1 MGSHSTFSS
10 ALLRITEGSLL
21 QYHTRLGTPGY
32 CPANDATQW
41 RSSAVSREGQGQCSM
56 LLWHAASHL
65 HRHIGRDTSA
75 SLQKP
80 GMREPGA
87 PLRSLSASS
96 FQQEGVLE
104 EIWRGKSQAPRQA
117 PRKTDAAVP
126 PEPTIPLRS
135 PQPWPKGSSPPLL
148 APARSTAG
156 GTSLQVGSKGHT
168 SPCSLP
174 HTALP
179 RIRNGI
185 QWGSQCFSPRILQQ
199 GARTLLRA
207 LF

>member
-1 MGSHSTFSS
+1 M
-10 ALLRITEGSLL
+10 
-21 QYHTRLGTPGY
+21 
-32 CPANDATQW
+32 
-41 RSSAVSREGQGQCSM
+41 SREAQGQCSM
-56 LLWHAASHL
+56 PLWHAASHL
-65 HRHIGRDTSA
+65 HRSMGRDTGA
-75 SLQKP
+75 SPQKP

-87 PLRSLSASS
+87 PLRSLCASS

-104 EIWRGKSQAPRQA
+104 EFWRGKSQALQQA

-148 APARSTAG
+148 TPARSTAG

-168 SPCSLP
+168 SPCLLP

-185 QWGSQCFSPRILQQ
+185 QRGSQHFSPHILQQ
-199 GARTLLRA
+199 GAHTLLRA